1 MIRWGGGRFSDCKV
15 ESQILVN
22 NQNRF
27 ASMLEAAVIQDPHDS
42 YQHMLGVRVYGLRF
56 REITGLRYLAKIPAD
71 FQ

>member
-1 MIRWGGGRFSDCKV
+1 
-15 ESQILVN
+15 
-22 NQNRF
+22 
-27 ASMLEAAVIQDPHDS
+27 MLEAAVIQDPHDS